1 MPSARAAGADVP
13 FVDAAGIHV
22 ESVSQLDARQY
33 NVKVSTA
40 ALGRAVDVRILVPSD
55 YGATTDRFPVLYLF
69 HGTSGR
75 ASDWVNTGDAEP
87 ATEGLP
93 LIVVMPDA
101 GFDGNGGGWFTNWVD
116 TTTKL
121 GPSQWETFHVDQ
133 LIPWIDANLRTRST
147 RDGRAIAGLS
157 QGGFGSTTYAARHP
171 DLFASVASFSG
182 APDIDYNPAT
192 AAGATAIIEATAF
205 GLDGVEPE
213 AMFGSRAT
221 NEINWQGHDP
231 ADLVNNLRGVDVWLY
246 TATGANGP
254 YDPAPNPGASGIE
267 LATHGSTIS
276 FVQRAQDQGVPVH
289 LEDYVYGTHTWAY
302 WARDLR
308 QYLVPLMS
316 TFAAAAPP
324 PSTVSYQSIE
334 RAWTQWGWS
343 VAVDRSAAQQFSAL
357 RGASSSGFMLQ
368 GSGTATV
375 TTPAFYPPGST
386 HTVTTTGPLGG
397 TTSTAI
403 ADASGHLQLTVSLGP
418 SLPTVAVIGVPALP
432 PVTATV
438 TIAA

>member
-1 MPSARAAGADVP
+1 VRLTKVHESEPPVMVVTVVAAASL
-13 FVDAAGIHV
+13 FDASTNASSSSFPAVV
-22 ESVSQLDARQY
+22 E
-33 NVKVSTA
+33 N
-40 ALGRAVDVRILVPSD
+40 
-55 YGATTDRFPVLYLF
+55 
-69 HGTSGR
+69 
-75 ASDWVNTGDAEP
+75 
-87 ATEGLP
+87 
-93 LIVVMPDA
+93 
-101 GFDGNGGGWFTNWVD
+101 
-116 TTTKL
+116 
-121 GPSQWETFHVDQ
+121 
-133 LIPWIDANLRTRST
+133 
-147 RDGRAIAGLS
+147 
-157 QGGFGSTTYAARHP
+157 
-171 DLFASVASFSG
+171 
-182 APDIDYNPAT
+182 APD
-192 AAGATAIIEATAF
+192 
-205 GLDGVEPE
+205 
-213 AMFGSRAT
+213 AMFGPRST

-316 TFAAAAPP
+316 TFAASAPP
-324 PSTVSYQSIE
+324 PSSVSYQSID
-334 RAWTQWGWS
+334 RTWTQWGWN

-357 RGASSSGFMLQ
+357 RGASSTGFTLQ

-375 TTPAFYPPGST
+375 TTPAFYSPGST

-397 TTSTAI
+397 TTESAI

-418 SLPTVAVIGVPALP
+418 SLPTVAVVGVPALP